1 VLVTD
6 TLLVFELDE
15 LPVIVTVAV
24 DDLEDIADILGK
36 LVIVLIDELVLVGVG
51 DLVGF
56 VSSLL
61 VIDIVTVGV
70 FLITV

>member
-1 VLVTD
+1 MLVTD

>member
-15 LPVIVTVAV
+15 LPVIVGVAV
-24 DDLEDIADILGK
+24 DDLDALADKLGI

-56 VSSLL
+56 GSSLL
-61 VIDIVTVGV
+61 VIDTVTVGV